1 LQNNIFHFENTYMNL
16 PNEFHS
22 YVKPKKV
29 ISPKL
34 AIFNDDL
41 CTELGFNFSSLNP
54 EDISSLLSGNI
65 IPEGSSLIAQA
76 YAGHQFGHFTILGD
90 GRAILLGEHVLGDK
104 RFDIQFKGSGP
115 TPYSRS
121 GDGLAAIGPMI
132 REYIISEAMHYLNIP
147 TCRSL
152 AVVETGEDVIREQK
166 YPGAILTRIS
176 KSHIRVGTFQFA
188 VIQEDKDLV
197 NKLFNYTIERHFPN
211 LIESKSK
218 ALDFLYEIIEQQAD
232 LVTNWMRI
240 GFIHGVMNT
249 DNVALSGETI
259 DYGPCAFMDHYD
271 PLTVFSSIDH
281 QGRYSFANQPI
292 ITQWNLARLAET
304 ILPLISDKHEHALKL
319 AEEAINTFADLYQNK
334 WLDMMRLKIGLLT
347 KENEDKDL
355 ISELLDVMQKHK
367 ADFTNTFRLLSED
380 ALPDEEFF
388 KVEEFLSWYKKWKVR
403 LKKESKSF
411 ENARKIMEANNPKI
425 IPRNHLVERALK
437 KSEEGDLKT
446 IKEYIKIL
454 KNPYGS
460 QINIADEYFMPPN
473 ENEKVLQTF
482 CGT

>member
-1 LQNNIFHFENTYMNL
+1 MNL
-16 PNEFHS
+16 PSEFHS
-22 YVKPKKV
+22 YVEPKKV

-41 CTELGFNFSSLNP
+41 CKELGFDFSSLSP
-54 EDISSLLSGNI
+54 EDISHLLCGNT
-65 IPEGSSLIAQA
+65 IPDGSSLIAQA
-76 YAGHQFGHFTILGD
+76 YAGHQFGHFTMLGD

-121 GDGLAAIGPMI
+121 GDGLAAIGPMM

-152 AVVETGEDVIREQK
+152 AVVETGEDIIREQK

-176 KSHIRVGTFQFA
+176 KSHIRIGTFQFA
-188 VIQEDKDLV
+188 VIQEDKSLV
-197 NKLFNYTIERHFPN
+197 NKLFNYTLERHFPN
-211 LIESKSK
+211 LLESKSK
-218 ALDFLYEIIEQQAD
+218 ALDFLYAIIEQQAD

-304 ILPLISDKHEHALKL
+304 ILPLISNKHENALRL
-319 AEEAINTFADLYQNK
+319 AEEAISTFADLYQSK
-334 WLDMMRLKIGLLT
+334 WLDMMRLKIGLIT
-347 KENEDKDL
+347 KENEDKSL
-355 ISELLDVMQKHK
+355 ISELLDIMQKHK
-367 ADFTNTFRLLSED
+367 ADYTNTFSLLSENTLSD
-380 ALPDEEFF
+380 VELF
-388 KVEEFLSWYKKWKVR
+388 KTEEFLFWYKKWKLR
-403 LKKESKSF
+403 LEKESKSF
-411 ENARKIMEANNPKI
+411 EDMKKIMEANNPKI

-437 KSEEGDLKT
+437 KAEEGDLKT
-446 IKEYIKIL
+446 IKEYIKVL
-454 KNPYGS
+454 KNPYDS
-460 QINIADEYFMPPN
+460 EMNIADEYFMPPN
-473 ENEKVLQTF
+473 DNEKVLQTF

>member
-1 LQNNIFHFENTYMNL
+1 MQNNIFNFENTYMNL
-16 PNEFHS
+16 PDEFHS
-22 YVKPKKV
+22 YVKPRKV

-41 CTELGFNFSSLNP
+41 STELGFNFSSFKP
-54 EDISSLLSGNI
+54 EDISNLLSGNI

-121 GDGLAAIGPMI
+121 GDGLAAIGPMM

-218 ALDFLYEIIEQQAD
+218 ALNFLYTIIEQQAD

-304 ILPLISDKHEHALKL
+304 ILPLISDKHENALKL
-319 AEEAINTFADLYQNK
+319 AEEAINTFADLYQSK

-380 ALPDEEFF
+380 TLPDEEFF
-388 KVEEFLSWYKKWKVR
+388 KAEEFLYWHKKWKVR

-411 ENARKIMEANNPKI
+411 EQLRKIMEVNNPRI
-425 IPRNHLVERALK
+425 IPRNHIIEKALK
-437 KSEEGDLKT
+437 KAEEGDLSK
-446 IKEYIKIL
+446 IKEYVKIL
-454 KNPYGS
+454 KNPYS
-460 QINIADEYFMPPN
+460 SMINIEDEYLNPPN
-473 ENEKVLQTF
+473 DSEKVLQTF

>member
-1 LQNNIFHFENTYMNL
+1 MQNNIFNFENTYMNL
-16 PNEFHS
+16 PDEFHS
-22 YVKPKKV
+22 YVKPRKV

-41 CTELGFNFSSLNP
+41 STELGFNFSSLKP
-54 EDISSLLSGNI
+54 EDISNLLSGNI

-121 GDGLAAIGPMI
+121 GDGLAAIGPMM

-218 ALDFLYEIIEQQAD
+218 ALNFLYTIIEQQAD

-304 ILPLISDKHEHALKL
+304 ILPLISDKHENALKL
-319 AEEAINTFADLYQNK
+319 AEEAINTFADLYQSK

-355 ISELLDVMQKHK
+355 ISELLDVMQK
-367 ADFTNTFRLLSED
+367 
-380 ALPDEEFF
+380 
-388 KVEEFLSWYKKWKVR
+388 Y
-403 LKKESKSF
+403 
-411 ENARKIMEANNPKI
+411 
-425 IPRNHLVERALK
+425 
-437 KSEEGDLKT
+437 
-446 IKEYIKIL
+446 
-454 KNPYGS
+454 
-460 QINIADEYFMPPN
+460 
-473 ENEKVLQTF
+473 
-482 CGT
+482 